1 MQKQYWIFASVLF
14 LMIVF
19 VSCSNSSK
27 VNDSKKAENE
37 MSGKKDAAGPPT
49 IIYKTSSDYYDKV
62 AVTLSEDKKDIV
74 NYPGIKDVYYKGE
87 LAYPTKLNDG
97 YLLDN
102 RGIDPTSAFLN
113 ITYEAY
119 SKLEKTPSKEELYNM
134 ILDKDP
140 FTEMYSCGSKYKFK
154 DIITELNAAID
165 GKDFGKF
172 TKLK

>member
-1 MQKQYWIFASVLF
+1 
-14 LMIVF
+14 
-19 VSCSNSSK
+19 
-27 VNDSKKAENE
+27 VNDSKKAENK
-37 MSGKKDAAGPPT
+37 MSGKNDAAGPPT

-87 LAYPTKLNDG
+87 LAYPTKLNDDF
-97 YLLDN
+97 LLDN

-119 SKLEKTPSKEELYNM
+119 SKLEQTPSKEELFNM

-140 FTEMYSCGSKYKFK
+140 FTEMYTCGSKYKFK
-154 DIITELNAAID
+154 DIVAELNAAID
-165 GKDFGKF
+165 GKDLGNF
-172 TKLK
+172 TRLK